1 MELSILRRSMIQGFK
16 IFQLDEDTIVQLTL
30 LLKEDWMADEML
42 DFMVENPDAIKP
54 DFLIKTLDILESKHI
69 E

>member
-1 MELSILRRSMIQGFK
+1 
-16 IFQLDEDTIVQLTL
+16 
-30 LLKEDWMADEML
+30 MADEML

>member
-1 MELSILRRSMIQGFK
+1 MKLSILRRSMIQGFK
-16 IFQLDEDTIVQLTL
+16 LFQLDEDTIVQLTL
-30 LLKEDWMADEML
+30 LLKEDWMAGEML

-54 DFLIKTLDILESKHI
+54 DFLIKTLDILESKYI